1 MALILNILV
10 ESVVNT
16 NLTPQTSAGTAHV
29 SLRHNNRMCEV
40 ATKPNMGMMLPTSLI
55 VSSSKGDYRF
65 GDSLTERGSILLD
78 VPNGRNELVMAAHS
92 TQSIPKLY
100 PIVGLRKELPG
111 IALPPTIP
119 LDLPKINLSRKVT
132 SITSHQQVVREQQL
146 RTGYGLSTSQGAVS
160 GSIQKQQPM
169 ASVSQQQQPPLRH
182 SIHFSDPIS
191 IISRAALFLTAGDNG
206 MMLKVLEILDKHL
219 VLPED
224 IVMAKEFGQ
233 GLANYKNLHYGAA
246 KPCFNAIFE
255 KSVNYHS
262 SGNQALASVYL
273 GEIEMSWAKYK
284 DAEKHFTLAVT
295 YYSPDNVAEKFQQTI
310 LTKSAVMVKKGQCH
324 RSLSQIREA
333 INAFKMAKEVAE
345 LAQEQARGSKLK
357 IAKED
362 ELNALSAL
370 GNILQSIGDYEQSF
384 EYYEKSL
391 KLAGELGDHVSV
403 GWAHGN
409 LGNTMLGLDQKD
421 KALDHLITAF
431 HMSARYKRNP
441 LAVERCAFDL
451 GYAYENISNSCLP
464 KAKEY
469 YEIALGYAIYG
480 NDLQGQ
486 SLACGN
492 IGNIYMLLKEPVK
505 AVRYYTETLHLSTDK
520 NTKIT
525 RYHNRG
531 CARFDVAEYII
542 QGKKPRV
549 LVTAT
554 TPDPVYGRLTIKLTD
569 EVITTDPVQE
579 KTEPS
584 AQSVSKQRESSMSI
598 KGKTCDGETN
608 VEIVRLVE
616 ALPFLEAAKS
626 DLLEAI
632 ESHEQSVQNVKGSH
646 NAVSLSLSL
655 FESNSRSFYKIQE
668 TLVELGKCYVN
679 DCQS

>member
-1 MALILNILV
+1 M
-10 ESVVNT
+10 
-16 NLTPQTSAGTAHV
+16 
-29 SLRHNNRMCEV
+29 
-40 ATKPNMGMMLPTSLI
+40 
-55 VSSSKGDYRF
+55 
-65 GDSLTERGSILLD
+65 
-78 VPNGRNELVMAAHS
+78 
-92 TQSIPKLY
+92 
-100 PIVGLRKELPG
+100 
-111 IALPPTIP
+111 
-119 LDLPKINLSRKVT
+119 
-132 SITSHQQVVREQQL
+132 
-146 RTGYGLSTSQGAVS
+146 
-160 GSIQKQQPM
+160 
-169 ASVSQQQQPPLRH
+169 
-182 SIHFSDPIS
+182 
-191 IISRAALFLTAGDNG
+191 
-206 MMLKVLEILDKHL
+206 
-219 VLPED
+219 
-224 IVMAKEFGQ
+224 
-233 GLANYKNLHYGAA
+233 
-246 KPCFNAIFE
+246 
-255 KSVNYHS
+255 
-262 SGNQALASVYL
+262 
-273 GEIEMSWAKYK
+273 
-284 DAEKHFTLAVT
+284 
-295 YYSPDNVAEKFQQTI
+295 
-310 LTKSAVMVKKGQCH
+310 
-324 RSLSQIREA
+324 SQIREA
-333 INAFKMAKEVAE
+333 IDAFKMAKEVAE
-345 LAQEQARGSKLK
+345 LAQEQARESKLK
-357 IAKED
+357 TAKED
-362 ELNALSAL
+362 ELSAISAL

-409 LGNTMLGLDQKD
+409 LGNAMLGLDQKD

-486 SLACGN
+486 SRACGN
-492 IGNIYMLLKEPVK
+492 IGNVYMLLKEPVK
-505 AVRYYTETLHLSTDK
+505 AIHYYTETLRLSTDK

-525 RYHNRG
+525 GYHNRG
-531 CARFDVAEYII
+531 CARFDVAECII
-542 QGKKPRV
+542 QGKKPKV

-584 AQSVSKQRESSMSI
+584 VQSVSKQRESSMSI

-668 TLVELGKCYVN
+668 TLVELGKLRQRLSELGVTDMTAAEPQEFKDALVYGEQARARTLGELVLQKKKTMYSDLFSIFTPLKMHAIYRTVELQKIPFIFLSYCVSKLLMWILVPVKDEIVMKY
-679 DCQS
+679 QSIQLKEEDLENGSFELYIRYNLLQFLSKDEIYIFRRCSYEQESPFTVLHDVIAIKIIEGLKSVGFSEVTEFIVIPDSVTHLLPFSPLMNKQNWQFFGDKYRIKIVPSFYLFL